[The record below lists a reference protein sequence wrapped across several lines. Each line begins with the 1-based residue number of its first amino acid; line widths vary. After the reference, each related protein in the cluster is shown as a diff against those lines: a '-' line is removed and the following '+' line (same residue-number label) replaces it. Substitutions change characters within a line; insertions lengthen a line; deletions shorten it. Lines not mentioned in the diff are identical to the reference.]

1 MYFIMCLLIGIAVNL
16 DNFLIGLS
24 LGLKHQ
30 KISMASNLLI
40 SAITA
45 LSAFAVTG
53 FSNMLSQST
62 RIFGSVAG
70 SLCLIV
76 FGLYY
81 LIKPDEN
88 TDKYE
93 LLSLKQTLI
102 LGVILSVNCIP
113 PSFSA
118 GVFKIPPLLMGLC
131 AGGFS
136 MLSMFISSRFC
147 VCFSK
152 KTWIKKL
159 SPLSY
164 ILLILLGLAGFYI

>member
-113 PSFSA
+113 LLFRQ
-118 GVFKIPPLLMGLC
+118 VFLKYRHCLWG
-131 AGGFS
+131 
-136 MLSMFISSRFC
+136 C
-147 VCFSK
+147 VRAAFPCFRC
-152 KTWIKKL
+152 L
-159 SPLSY
+159 
-164 ILLILLGLAGFYI
+164 

>member
-45 LSAFAVTG
+45 FSAFAVTG

-62 RIFGSVAG
+62 RSLALLPG

-76 FGLYY
+76 FR
-81 LIKPDEN
+81 
-88 TDKYE
+88 T
-93 LLSLKQTLI
+93 LLS
-102 LGVILSVNCIP
+102 
-113 PSFSA
+113 
-118 GVFKIPPLLMGLC
+118 
-131 AGGFS
+131 
-136 MLSMFISSRFC
+136 
-147 VCFSK
+147 
-152 KTWIKKL
+152 
-159 SPLSY
+159 
-164 ILLILLGLAGFYI
+164 